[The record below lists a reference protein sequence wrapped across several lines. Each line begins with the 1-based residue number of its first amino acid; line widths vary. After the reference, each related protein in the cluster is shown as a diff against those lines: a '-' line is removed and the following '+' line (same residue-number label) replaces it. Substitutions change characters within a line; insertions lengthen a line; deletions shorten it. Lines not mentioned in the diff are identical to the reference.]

1 MKSIPHSEVD
11 QWAEGDRKGLLRR
24 VFRSWSQYAIQE
36 SWQETRDEHGWERM
50 GTGSLPPLSFT
61 FALFIVTLWYSTT
74 FYNIHSWAVQSCAL
88 VALKGCC
95 RNWNEERYLKR
106 AAANVHMAVFGNLV
120 CNLLNSSTK
129 NSPGSDFQGVT
140 SRYELQESSVDV
152 RLGGGQKQGIE
163 AQLLPLLASPSS

>member
-1 MKSIPHSEVD
+1 MLSKSLGKRPGMSTDENG
-11 QWAEGDRKGLLRR
+11 WARVLCRHFRLRLLFLLLHYDILRHFTTYIHELCKA
-24 VFRSWSQYAIQE
+24 VLW
-36 SWQETRDEHGWERM
+36 
-50 GTGSLPPLSFT
+50 LLSRG
-61 FALFIVTLWYSTT
+61 
-74 FYNIHSWAVQSCAL
+74 AVEI
-88 VALKGCC
+88 GM
-95 RNWNEERYLKR
+95 RERYLKR